1 MKIKKWEE
9 LPSEMQTDEVRVY
22 YDVLLKKKGS
32 LVLKR
37 LFDIV
42 VSFILLVL
50 FSPLFLLIAIAIKV
64 DSPGPV
70 FFRQQRVTQY
80 GKTFKIFKFRTM
92 ISGADKIGGQVTVK
106 DDKRVTRVG
115 KFIRKYRLDETCQ
128 LLDVLRGTMTFVGTR
143 PEVSKYVQQYSPEM
157 LATLLLPAGVTS
169 LASIYYKDEAF
180 LLEQSQ
186 DIDEVYISKILKEKM
201 YYNLKEIKEYRFTN
215 DIKTMFL
222 TVLAVLGREN

>member
-9 LPSEMQTDEVRVY
+9 LPSEMQNDEVRVY
-22 YDVLLKKKGS
+22 YDVLLKKKTS
-32 LVLKR
+32 LVYKR

-42 VSFILLVL
+42 VSFMLLVL

-80 GKTFKIFKFRTM
+80 GKKFRIFKFRTM
-92 ISGADKIGGQVTVK
+92 VFGADKMGGQVTVK

-143 PEVSKYVQQYSPEM
+143 PEVSKYVEKYTPEM

-186 DIDEVYISKILKEKM
+186 DIDEIYVNKILKEKM

-215 DIKTMFL
+215 DIKTMLL
-222 TVLAVLGREN
+222 TVLAVFGREK